1 MARKTTTELERLDL
15 PAEEGVRVVALARI
29 AEVDL
34 AAARLAGGDDGEAL
48 HDFRV
53 GLRRLRTSLRSF
65 RPWLEGGP
73 KRKHERAVGDLA
85 RTTNAAR
92 DAEVQLAWLTAQRER
107 IPAEKRTGLEWLVA
121 SYERRRLAG
130 QDLLERLERWRAL
143 SQALRE
149 RLRAYRRTVRPL
161 SVEPIGRALAGLL
174 RKELAAFRQALA
186 AVAGPDDVK
195 NAHRARIRAK
205 RLRYLLE
212 PLRGYEELGAR
223 EAVRTLKDL
232 QDVLGELHDAH
243 VLLSDAAA
251 ARTSHAPGERPPA
264 LANVTR
270 LARSRRDKLHQRLVS
285 ERADGPAVVLATQ
298 VDLLATAL
306 EARRSTVI
314 PERPARRKGARPS
327 AARPKAEDEPDGR
340 VMH

>member
-65 RPWLEGGP
+65 RPWLQGGP
-73 KRKHERAVGDLA
+73 KKKHERALGELA
-85 RTTNAAR
+85 RATNEAR
-92 DAEVQLAWLTAQRER
+92 DAEVQLAWLAAQRER
-107 IPAEKRTGLEWLVA
+107 IPAEKRAGLEWLVGF
-121 SYERRRLAG
+121 YGRRKRAGDDLAAP
-130 QDLLERLERWRAL
+130 LERWRAL

-161 SVEPIGRALAGLL
+161 SVEPIGKALAGLL
-174 RKELAAFRQALA
+174 RKELAAFREALA
-186 AVAGPDDVK
+186 AVGGPDDVE
-195 NAHRARIRAK
+195 NAHGARIRAK

-243 VLLSDAAA
+243 VLLVDAAA
-251 ARTSHAPGERPPA
+251 ARASRGPGEKPPA

-270 LARSRRDKLHQRLVS
+270 LARSRRDKLHAKLVS
-285 ERADGPAVVLATQ
+285 ERADGPAVILATQ

-314 PERPARRKGARPS
+314 PARPAKGKGARAPVS
-327 AARPKAEDEPDGR
+327 RPPAEKPADGR